1 MAKRFEELDIRLTQ
15 SRISILRPENE
26 YFLQGQRPGAML
38 DSLWEGWKTVGKIL
52 IAVGLVAVLAVSV
65 LLGYLILWNSPLAV
79 EIEGTIDD
87 HQGRTVNY
95 HYVVNGERYDKAES
109 SSRSVSN
116 WDEGN
121 IPYPVIYLSF
131 HPTISRLEHN
141 VEPIPWV
148 PGAFLLAIAVGIP
161 WLGQYTIH
169 YTQRM
174 ITLRDEA
181 THILQGEI
189 YQAFR
194 GQKGTVNYL
203 YKTTSPTT
211 GKHIGGMVTLGR
223 LSPRFGRID
232 AGSTVAILYKDD
244 KLHEL
249 L

>member
-1 MAKRFEELDIRLTQ
+1 MAKRLEELDIQLTKSRL
-15 SRISILRPENE
+15 SILRPENE
-26 YFLQGQRPGAML
+26 YFLQGQRPEATL
-38 DSLWEGWKTVGKIL
+38 DSLWEGWKTVGKVL
-52 IAVGLVAVLAVSV
+52 VGLGLVAVLAVIG

-79 EIEGTIDD
+79 EVEGTIDD
-87 HQGRTVNY
+87 YQNGTVNY
-95 HYVVNGERYDKAES
+95 HYVVDGTQYDKAES
-109 SSRSVSN
+109 SSMSVSN

-131 HPTISRLEHN
+131 RPAISRLEHN

-161 WLGQYTIH
+161 WLGRYTIH

-211 GKHIGGMVTLGR
+211 GKNIGGMVTLGR
-223 LSPRFGRID
+223 LNPRFGRID